1 MILSD
6 TAIIE
11 AIQTGDIVIEPFKP
25 EHANPNSYD
34 VCLGNTIRVYTAP
47 MLDAKEHN
55 ETAVMTIPE
64 QGMILIPGMLYLGST
79 VERVNSRL
87 YRPSINGKS
96 SIGRLGISIHV
107 TAGYGD
113 VGFSG
118 NSWTLE
124 ITVIKPTRVYAG
136 MKIGQIEFSE
146 VRGKVAVPYDKK
158 PDSKYNGDNV
168 AKESMNYKNYTDG
181 NNG

>member
-25 EHANPNSYD
+25 EHINPNSYD
-34 VCLGNTIRVYTAP
+34 VCLSDTIRVYTASI
-47 MLDAKEHN
+47 LDAKEHN
-55 ETAVMTIPE
+55 ETATMTIPE
-64 QGMILIPGMLYLGST
+64 QGIILIPGVLYLCST

-124 ITVIKPTRVYAG
+124 MTVIKPIRVYAG

-146 VRGKVAVPYDKK
+146 VRGEVAVPYDKK
-158 PDSKYNGDNV
+158 PGSKYNGDNV
-168 AKESMNYKNYTDG
+168 AKESMNYKNYTDE
-181 NNG
+181 